1 MRLFQR
7 WLDPTKDDSNRCCF
21 PNILSRTVKDSLRDV
36 QEFLLSN
43 DQRERK
49 RNGKE
54 RKRGWWREW
63 KKQIAIGQWATAYQL
78 RHHWPIDEKSP
89 FLVTGTPGAES
100 ALKKKEKK
108 DTWHHTW
115 DFLSIIWDP
124 RNIPWLIPM
133 DEMLPFLVTSIITNI
148 SGTNSTLKRDIWI
161 SHHICLLWDAL
172 RCSEIHRVRGSFGAH
187 WRKRGCSC

>member
-1 MRLFQR
+1 M
-7 WLDPTKDDSNRCCF
+7 
-21 PNILSRTVKDSLRDV
+21 
-36 QEFLLSN
+36 LLSKHSLK
-43 DQRERK
+43 DCQRFFEGCSRVSSQQRPKREKEKWERK
-49 RNGKE
+49 K
-54 RKRGWWREW
+54 KRMMTRMEETNSHRPMGDGVPVTSSLTHRWEE
-63 KKQIAIGQWATAYQL
+63 
-78 RHHWPIDEKSP
+78 PIFGNWYTWCRIS
-89 FLVTGTPGAES
+89 
-100 ALKKKEKK
+100 LKKKEKK

-115 DFLSIIWDP
+115 DFLRIIWDP